1 MNAVLDMLTLRLRKV
16 PQGKMDSVQLNT
28 QVYRLGD
35 RYQMDSQIW
44 ESSVDGQVT
53 EAIAEIMDWN
63 VSTP

>member
-35 RYQMDSQIW
+35 RYPARLRLLVVRGYKGFADTS
-44 ESSVDGQVT
+44 
-53 EAIAEIMDWN
+53 
-63 VSTP
+63 